1 MRINLGCGFDKR
13 EGYLNVDKDPSCE
26 PDQIVDLDVL
36 PWPWE
41 DNAADEVLLKH
52 VLEHLGADSRTY
64 LDIIKELWRIAK
76 PSTTVTVIVPHPRH
90 DHFVNDPT
98 HVRAITPGGLELF
111 SQTRNREWI
120 EKGMGNSP
128 LGLQLG
134 IDFEIASINMVP
146 DDPWRGQFKRGKL
159 TSARLAEAA
168 RKYNN
173 VIVET
178 TIVLRAI
185 KPLAG

>member
-52 VLEHLGADSRTY
+52 VLEHLGADTRTY

-76 PSTTVTVIVPHPRH
+76 PSATVTVIVPHPRH

-98 HVRAITPGGLELF
+98 HVRAITPADWNCFPKPGTG
-111 SQTRNREWI
+111 SGSKKAWATHRSAS
-120 EKGMGNSP
+120 NSESTSKSHRSTWFP
-128 LGLQLG
+128 TIRGV
-134 IDFEIASINMVP
+134 ASLS
-146 DDPWRGQFKRGKL
+146 GA
-159 TSARLAEAA
+159 S
-168 RKYNN
+168 
-173 VIVET
+173 
-178 TIVLRAI
+178 
-185 KPLAG
+185 